1 MDKANPTRINAAA
14 GISIRNGPVEEM
26 EVDKAP
32 NGTSKRKSRE
42 SMVNGNSHKEA
53 SESEDDDKPLV
64 GHRRTK
70 ETFQLTLL
78 TSKQSKRRR
87 VSKSKAQSESDS
99 DDVPLVKKK
108 AKSGLSTILKKPPS
122 ITPAAIGESEDSDT
136 PLGIKLAKEKESIEK
151 KAEKEAKALRR
162 EEKAAPARKRK
173 SKGVDS
179 DDDDADR
186 PIVKQKVKKEQA
198 NGTHSSTKKTNS
210 VKKESS
216 DDEPLARKPTA
227 KKSKAE
233 SSTSKKVIKGKA
245 KKEET
250 EQDQEAEDE
259 EEEYRWWEDPA
270 KGDGTKKWAT
280 LEHNGV
286 VFPPPYEPLP
296 NDVRMRYD
304 GIPITMAPEAE
315 EVAGFFGA
323 MLNSTHNVEN
333 PVFQKNFL
341 ADFQKMLKET
351 GGAADRNGKKIDI
364 KEFSKCDFQPIFDY
378 YDAQRTE
385 KKTLPA
391 AEKKKLKA
399 EKDAAEA
406 PYQYCLWD
414 GRKQKVG
421 NFRVEPPGLFR
432 GRGEHP
438 KTGKVKARVQ
448 PEQIIINIGKEATV
462 PPPPEDHSWK
472 EIKHD
477 NEGTWLAMWQE
488 NINGAYKYVMLAA
501 NSDVKGQSDFKKFEK
516 ARELKKHIDRIRKD
530 YTAELKHE
538 VMANRQRATAVY
550 LIDKFALRAGNEKG
564 DDEADT
570 VGCCSLKFEHVTL
583 KPPNKVIFDF
593 LGKDS
598 IRFYDE
604 VEVDLQVFKNLKIF
618 KKPPKGEGDEIFDRL
633 TTDGLNRHL
642 SNYMT
647 GLTAKVFR
655 TYNASYTMS
664 ILLREMESHGTIPE
678 KVKDYNAAN
687 RKVAIL
693 CNHKRTVAAGHESQ
707 MEKLGDRIKGL
718 KYQKWRVKQMMI
730 DVDPKIK
737 KKKGAEYFELEDDL
751 DEEWVHEHQD
761 YLVQEQRTK
770 IEKKFAKDNEKLK
783 ADGDKEMKPKE
794 LEEKLEA
801 ADELTQK
808 FKKENKSGKVEA
820 EGRGVS
826 VEKLEGNI
834 DKLDQR
840 IQTMLVQAEDK
851 EGNKE
856 VALGTSKIVSIV
868 AACIG
873 SADRSRRIILTLG
886 SLSSFRRSLTSRSS
900 DSFLRRF
907 GKNSTGRFSRWRRT
921 GSSRGITR
929 RSGHGRAPSAKLQGI
944 LVAQHGYNVIGYG
957 E

>member
-1 MDKANPTRINAAA
+1 M
-14 GISIRNGPVEEM
+14 
-26 EVDKAP
+26 
-32 NGTSKRKSRE
+32 
-42 SMVNGNSHKEA
+42 
-53 SESEDDDKPLV
+53 SESN
-64 GHRRTK
+64 
-70 ETFQLTLL
+70 
-78 TSKQSKRRR
+78 
-87 VSKSKAQSESDS
+87 AQSGSDS
-99 DDVPLVKKK
+99 DDVPLVTKKS
-108 AKSGLSTILKKPPS
+108 KSGPSAALKKPPS
-122 ITPAAIGESEDSDT
+122 ITPAAIGESENSDT
-136 PLGIKLAKEKESIEK
+136 PLGTKLAKEKEKIERR
-151 KAEKEAKALRR
+151 AEKEAKAIRR
-162 EEKAAPARKRK
+162 EEKAAPAKKKQPRK
-173 SKGVDS
+173 DNS
-179 DDDDADR
+179 DGDE
-186 PIVKQKVKKEQA
+186 PIAKKKVKKEQA
-198 NGTHSSTKKTNS
+198 NGTNASKKKTNG

-216 DDEPLARKPTA
+216 DDEPLARKPA
-227 KKSKAE
+227 VKKIKAE
-233 SSTSKKVIKGKA
+233 TSTPKKAAKGKGV

-250 EQDQEAEDE
+250 EQDREAEDE
-259 EEEYRWWEDPA
+259 EEEYRWWEDPS
-270 KGDGTKKWAT
+270 KGDGTKKWTT
-280 LEHNGV
+280 LEHAGV

-296 NDVRMRYD
+296 NNVRMCYNNV
-304 GIPITMAPEAE
+304 PVTMAPEAE

-333 PVFQKNFL
+333 PTFQKNFFG
-341 ADFQKMLKET
+341 DFQKMLKET
-351 GGAADRNGKKIDI
+351 GGATDKEGNKVNIT
-364 KEFSKCDFQPIFDY
+364 EFSKCDFQPMFNY
-378 YDAQRTE
+378 YEAQRAE
-385 KKTLPA
+385 KKALPA
-391 AEKKKLKA
+391 AEKKKIKA

-462 PPPPEDHSWK
+462 PPPPEGHHWK

-550 LIDKFALRAGNEKG
+550 LIDQFALRAGNEKG

-604 VEVDLQVFKNLKIF
+604 VEVDAQVFKNLKIF
-618 KKPPKGEGDEIFDRL
+618 KKAPKGEGDEIFDRL
-633 TTDGLNRHL
+633 TTDGLNKHL

-664 ILLREMESHGTIPE
+664 ILLRDMESHGSIPE

-707 MEKLGDRIKGL
+707 MEKLADRIKGL

-751 DEEWVHEHQD
+751 DEEWIHEHQNF
-761 YLVQEQRTK
+761 LVQEQRTK

-783 ADGDKEMKPKE
+783 ADGEKEMKPKE
-794 LEEKLEA
+794 LEERLDA
-801 ADELTQK
+801 ADELAKK
-808 FKKENKSGKVEA
+808 FRRENKSGKVEA
-820 EGRGVS
+820 EGKGATID
-826 VEKLEGNI
+826 KFEGNI
-834 DKLDQR
+834 EKLDQR
-840 IQTMLVQAEDK
+840 ISTMLVQAEDK

-856 VALGTSKIVSIV
+856 VALGTSKIVSV
-868 AACIG
+868 AAAQSG
-873 SADRSRRIILTLG
+873 STDVSCRIILTLA
-886 SLSSFRRSLTSRSS
+886 SLSFSRRSSTCRSRGSS
-900 DSFLRRF
+900 PRRF
-907 GKNSTGRFSRWRRT
+907 GRSSIGRSNPWT
-921 GSSRGITR
+921 KIGSSRHHPTIEAFEGSDFGD
-929 RSGHGRAPSAKLQGI
+929 SGRTFGSA
-944 LVAQHGYNVIGYG
+944 
-957 E
+957 